1 LSAPQQLLV
10 AGGGIGAMAAA
21 CAVARAGWQ
30 VRVFERTPVFAE
42 VGAGLQLGPN
52 VTRILHAWGQQDA
65 LRAVAAYP
73 RRLVVRN
80 AESGAELGELPLG
93 ERALQR
99 YGAPYVTVHRAD
111 LHALLLAL
119 AQATG
124 EVQIRLGQTLTRFQ
138 DDGAAVCVRTG
149 GGSEVEG
156 DALLGADGLL
166 SAVRQQLLG
175 DGPPQ
180 PVGDLAYRAMLRM
193 DALPPAWHANEVT
206 VWMGTD
212 LHLVH
217 YPVRAGAALNV
228 VAILRHAAPR
238 APAGRDDDAVPS
250 GELAR
255 ALGGLGVVCAPLRE
269 LVEAATGASLNPQT
283 WRRWVL
289 AARAGRW
296 GRRAGAWA
304 RGAAGR
310 RGPPHAPLHGAGRR
324 HGDRGRGRAGAV
336 AGHDGGG
343 RAHPPAPL
351 CAGALAAWRGCRR
364 APCATARSFM
374 PAGWCG
380 GARRLDPPAGRARAG
395 RALAVFALS
404 RARPPGA
411 APKLGA

>member
-1 LSAPQQLLV
+1 MSAPQQLLV

-255 ALGGLGVVCAPLRE
+255 ALGSLGIVCAPLRE
-269 LVEAATGASLNPQT
+269 LVEAATQASLNPQT

-289 AARAGRW
+289 AARAPVD
-296 GRRAGAWA
+296 GADELA
-304 RGAAGR
+304 RGRVALLGDAAHPMR
-310 RGPPHAPLHGAGRR
+310 PYMAQGAGMAIE
-324 HGDRGRGRAGAV
+324 D
-336 AGHDGGG
+336 
-343 RAHPPAPL
+343 
-351 CAGALAAWRGCRR
+351 AAEL
-364 APCATARSFM
+364 ARSLAM
-374 PAGWCG
+374 TAVDVPTRLRRYAQ
-380 GARRLDPPAGRARAG
+380 ARWQRVARVQARSMRNGEIFHARGLVRVGRDASIRLLGERVLDVPW
-395 RALAVFALS
+395 LYS
-404 RARPPGA
+404 R
-411 APKLGA
+411 